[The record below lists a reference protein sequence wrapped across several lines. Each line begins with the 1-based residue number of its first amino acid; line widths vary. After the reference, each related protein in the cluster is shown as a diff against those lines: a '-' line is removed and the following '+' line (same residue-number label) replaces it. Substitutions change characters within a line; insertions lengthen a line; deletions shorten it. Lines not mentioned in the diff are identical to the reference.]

1 MPGISMLTGKVD
13 YSSLSLTVGQV
24 SINYGNFIG
33 SVLDFLIIAFSIF
46 IMIRYINRLNDTF
59 NKVKEKELK
68 KLNKK
73 LKRQGKKE
81 IITEK
86 PPVEPTTKT
95 CPFCLSEINYK
106 ATRCPHCTSELTIN
120 EHEQKSEPIEEEV
133 QDIQ

>member
-1 MPGISMLTGKVD
+1 MLTGKVD

-68 KLNKK
+68 KLEKKLNRKHKKNKK
-73 LKRQGKKE
+73 AEDLA
-81 IITEK
+81 
-86 PPVEPTTKT
+86 PVVEPEPTTKV
-95 CPFCLSEINYK
+95 CPYCLSEINYK
-106 ATRCPHCTSELTIN
+106 ATRCPHCTSELV
-120 EHEQKSEPIEEEV
+120 EKEEKI
-133 QDIQ
+133 D